1 MKIRNFRPPFGVNR
15 SASGARK
22 SRGHFA
28 PESDRRRALPAAYR
42 ARPVWL
48 LHVFFLLFRLFLRER
63 LELLGR
69 RPGGRFLLVPTRA
82 PWPCHP
88 GASLRS
94 TFWRFLCFAGVTFP
108 LPVIG
113 LSLYILGDFLRAKK
127 KKKQTP
133 PERCNEFTKNTLFF
147 CPSFLAPSSSSPLRL
162 NLRNCNEQ
170 RRLAQL

>member
-15 SASGARK
+15 SASDRRK

-69 RPGGRFLLVPTRA
+69 RPGGRFCSSLPPARPGPATPERLPVPRFGVCVSPA
-82 PWPCHP
+82 
-88 GASLRS
+88 LRS
-94 TFWRFLCFAGVTFP
+94 PCP
-108 LPVIG
+108 LSAYHLKFGGISCVQQEEE
-113 LSLYILGDFLRAKK
+113 A
-127 KKKQTP
+127 
-133 PERCNEFTKNTLFF
+133 NT
-147 CPSFLAPSSSSPLRL
+147 SRKV
-162 NLRNCNEQ
+162 Q
-170 RRLAQL
+170 RIH